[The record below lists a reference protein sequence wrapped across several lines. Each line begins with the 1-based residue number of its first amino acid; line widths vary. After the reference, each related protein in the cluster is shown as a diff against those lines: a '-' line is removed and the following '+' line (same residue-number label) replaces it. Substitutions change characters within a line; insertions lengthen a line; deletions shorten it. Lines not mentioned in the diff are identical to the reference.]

1 MTIII
6 LLIVTGFLLLIL
18 EFFVFPGIT
27 FAGIG
32 GIILVGT
39 GVYIGYAKF
48 GAGTGHI
55 ILGSTVLAFAFV
67 IGMAL
72 RTRTWNKLMLNTT
85 ITGQVETVPEES
97 IQPGDKG
104 VAVTRLNPI
113 GKVRVNDQ
121 DVEGHCPGQ
130 FVDAKSPV
138 EVVKVFKTYIIVKP
152 VN

>member
-6 LLIVTGFLLLIL
+6 LLILTGFLLLIL

-27 FAGIG
+27 LAGIG
-32 GIILVGT
+32 GVILVGI
-39 GVYIGYAKF
+39 GVYSGYATF
-48 GAGTGHI
+48 GTGTGNI
-55 ILGSTVLAFAFV
+55 ILASTMLAFAFV

-72 RTRTWNKLMLNTT
+72 RTRTWNKLMLNTA
-85 ITGQVETVPEES
+85 ITGQVETVSEET
-97 IQPGDKG
+97 IHPGDQG
-104 VAVTRLNPI
+104 IAMTRLNPI
-113 GKVRVNDQ
+113 GRVRVNDQ
-121 DVEGHCPGQ
+121 DVEAHAPGQ

>member
-6 LLIVTGFLLLIL
+6 LLILTGFLLLVL

-27 FAGIG
+27 IAGIG
-32 GIILVGT
+32 GVILVGT
-39 GVYIGYAKF
+39 GVYLGYANY
-48 GAGTGHI
+48 GSGMGHI
-55 ILGSTVLAFAFV
+55 ILGVTILAFAFV

-72 RTRTWNKLMLNTT
+72 RTRTWNKLMLNTA
-85 ITGQVETVPEES
+85 ITGQVETVSEET
-97 IQPGDKG
+97 IHRGDQG
-104 VAVTRLNPI
+104 IAITRLNPI

-121 DVEGHCPGQ
+121 DVEAHCPGQ
-130 FVDAKSPV
+130 FVDAKSAV